1 MIRTKN
7 FRYPNNNGEMLP
19 LELRVF
25 HIEKVLPNDGSKIF
39 TYMNY
44 VTQSNGEVREVSR
57 GSKTISYEQID
68 QLKQA
73 VIGGGFLDV
82 TGMNNDEIEDDLI
95 PFALLQ
101 MKKTDVDEVTGLPPF
116 GVETNDWETTPTIV
130 IDEIEINE

>member
-1 MIRTKN
+1 MIKTKN

-44 VTQSNGEVREVSR
+44 VTQSDGTIKEISR
-57 GSKTISYEQID
+57 GNKTITYEQID
-68 QLKQA
+68 QLKQV

-82 TGMNNDEIEDDLI
+82 TGMNNDEIEDALI

-116 GVETNDWETTPTIV
+116 GIEPNDWEVIIQVNNETI
-130 IDEIEINE
+130 

>member
-25 HIEKVLPNDGSKIF
+25 HVEKVLPNDGSKIF

-44 VTQSNGEVREVSR
+44 VTQSDGIIKEISR
-57 GSKTISYEQID
+57 GNKTITYEQID
-68 QLKQA
+68 QLRQGVVGA
-73 VIGGGFLDV
+73 GFLDV
-82 TGMNNDEIEDDLI
+82 AGMNNDEIEDALI
-95 PFALLQ
+95 PFALFQ

-116 GVETNDWETTPTIV
+116 GIEPNDWEVTT
-130 IDEIEINE
+130 